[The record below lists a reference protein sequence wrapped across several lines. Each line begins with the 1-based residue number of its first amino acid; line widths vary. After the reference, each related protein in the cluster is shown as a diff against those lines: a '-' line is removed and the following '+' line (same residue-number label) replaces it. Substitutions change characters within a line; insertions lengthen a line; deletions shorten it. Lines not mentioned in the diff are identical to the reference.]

1 MVYLYRVYFSLR
13 TSNWTSIRDA
23 QEIHLS
29 DTKNICFDSF
39 SRIQFSWIYSVE
51 FDLVCLVHVRFVGSI
66 WIVKFGSNCAWKMKY
81 SRPPGSFKLKVSESK
96 EIFENRT
103 KLGIDWRPYNWKK
116 NFLAETVSEGFWWQL
131 AFAQKHEFAIEK
143 FEIPTYRKV

>member
-1 MVYLYRVYFSLR
+1 MVYLYRVCFSLR

-23 QEIHLS
+23 QEIHLL

-39 SRIQFSWIYSVE
+39 SRIQFCWIHSVE
-51 FDLVCLVHVRFVGSI
+51 FDLVCLLHDRFVGSI
-66 WIVKFGSNCAWKMKY
+66 RIVEFGSNCAWKMKN

-96 EIFENRT
+96 EIFGNRT
-103 KLGIDWRPYNWKK
+103 KLGLDLEALQLK